1 MNEFLLVGG
10 MFLVTFLVRY
20 LPFGLAGSLQIPE
33 PLERAL
39 RFVPVAV
46 LMAIV
51 APAVLIPQG
60 DSVQFSWQNPH
71 LLGAFAAFLTGW
83 WKNNLLLT
91 IVVGMVAFFIS
102 RLLIGR
108 F

>member
-10 MFLVTFLVRY
+10 RFLGTFLVRY
-20 LPFGLAGSLQIPE
+20 LPFGLAGALQIRE
-33 PLERAL
+33 DLERAL

-71 LLGAFAAFLTGW
+71 LLGAFAAFLAGW

>member
-1 MNEFLLVGG
+1 M
-10 MFLVTFLVRY
+10 
-20 LPFGLAGSLQIPE
+20 
-33 PLERAL
+33 
-39 RFVPVAV
+39 
-46 LMAIV
+46 
-51 APAVLIPQG
+51 IPQG

-91 IVVGMVAFFIS
+91 IVVGMATFFIS

>member
-1 MNEFLLVGG
+1 
-10 MFLVTFLVRY
+10 
-20 LPFGLAGSLQIPE
+20 
-33 PLERAL
+33 
-39 RFVPVAV
+39 VAV

-71 LLGAFAAFLTGW
+71 LLGAFAAFLAGW

>member
-33 PLERAL
+33 PLERVL
-39 RFVPVAV
+39 RYVPVAV

-60 DSVQFSWQNPH
+60 DSVQLSW
-71 LLGAFAAFLTGW
+71 
-83 WKNNLLLT
+83 
-91 IVVGMVAFFIS
+91 
-102 RLLIGR
+102 
-108 F
+108 